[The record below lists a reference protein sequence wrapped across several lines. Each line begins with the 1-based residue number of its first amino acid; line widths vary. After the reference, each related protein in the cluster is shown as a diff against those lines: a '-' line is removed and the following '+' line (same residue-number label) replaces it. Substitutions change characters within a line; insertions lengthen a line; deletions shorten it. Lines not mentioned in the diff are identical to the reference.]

1 MLLVHLSDLHCGAET
16 FSHKTL
22 ETAIREINALKPDVI
37 VITGDITNMGIIDQY
52 ELAAKYIKKF
62 KCDRVLIGSGNH
74 DFDHTGFLLWD
85 HFFPRPE
92 MATFE
97 NFMIGQLR
105 TARPDRNTGEVGYR
119 QLVWFEDLLKK
130 HRDKFKIVALHH
142 HLVPIPDTGSRQ
154 NIVLDAGDAL
164 RTLIGGEAN
173 LILCGHKHRPWKLN
187 IENLTIVHA
196 GTVSSRRFRGFFAN
210 SYNIIRIERGK
221 IDAELKIVGG
231 ERVSFEKILKGY
243 DAIGQPHVH
252 KFVP

>member
-1 MLLVHLSDLHCGAET
+1 MT
-16 FSHKTL
+16 
-22 ETAIREINALKPDVI
+22 
-37 VITGDITNMGIIDQY
+37 
-52 ELAAKYIKKF
+52 
-62 KCDRVLIGSGNH
+62 
-74 DFDHTGFLLWD
+74 
-85 HFFPRPE
+85 
-92 MATFE
+92 TFE
-97 NFMIGQLR
+97 NFMISQLR

-154 NIVLDAGDAL
+154 NIILDAGDAL
-164 RTLIGGEAN
+164 RTLISGEAN

-210 SYNIIRIERGK
+210 SYNIIRIERGN

-243 DAIGQPHVH
+243 DAIGQPQVH

>member
-22 ETAIREINALKPDVI
+22 ETAIREINALKPDAV
-37 VITGDITNMGIIDQY
+37 VITGDITNIGIIDQY

-92 MATFE
+92 MTTFE

-105 TARPDRNTGEVGYR
+105 TSRPDRNTGEVGYR

-154 NIVLDAGDAL
+154 NITLDAGDAL
-164 RTLIGGEAN
+164 RTLIGG
-173 LILCGHKHRPWKLN
+173 GP
-187 IENLTIVHA
+187 T
-196 GTVSSRRFRGFFAN
+196 
-210 SYNIIRIERGK
+210 
-221 IDAELKIVGG
+221 
-231 ERVSFEKILKGY
+231 
-243 DAIGQPHVH
+243 
-252 KFVP
+252 

>member
-16 FSHKTL
+16 FSPKTL
-22 ETAIREINALKPDVI
+22 ETAIREINALKPDAI

-62 KCDRVLIGSGNH
+62 KCDRVLMGSGNH

-92 MATFE
+92 MTTFE

-210 SYNIIRIERGK
+210 SYNIIRIERGN

-243 DAIGQPHVH
+243 DALGQPHVH
-252 KFVP
+252 KLVQ

>member
-16 FSHKTL
+16 FSPETL
-22 ETAIREINALKPDVI
+22 ETAIKEINALKPDVV

-52 ELAAKYIKKF
+52 ELAAGYIKKF
-62 KCDRVLIGSGNH
+62 KCDQVLMGSGNH

-97 NFMIGQLR
+97 NFMIGKLR

-130 HRDKFKIVALHH
+130 HRGKFKIVALHH

-187 IENLTIVHA
+187 IENLTIIHA

-221 IDAELKIVGG
+221 IHAELKIVGR

-252 KFVP
+252 KLVQ